1 MNCHV
6 PPDSRGNNRENSK
19 EALSPGGGNM
29 KAHTLIRH
37 SQTQRAIINIRG
49 EIHSII
55 QSPNFYWAHTICQ
68 PLGKQHSE

>member
-1 MNCHV
+1 MNCYV
-6 PPDSRGNNRENSK
+6 LPDSNGNNRERSK
-19 EALSPGGGNM
+19 EALPPRGGKM

-37 SQTQRAIINIRG
+37 SQTQRAIINIHG

-55 QSPNFYWAHTICQ
+55 HSPNFYGAHTMCQ